1 MSLSPPPTMLFS
13 ELKQELLHLAFLDP
27 FFHVLPLLT
36 GTVVTLYATLGE
48 EAVTYGLNECGA
60 SYLVTS
66 VELLESKLKVIW
78 YQLHLLTSNSITLP
92 CSQCQKPNFSL
103 YRLRCR
109 KSPALNISFMWTRR
123 LSINQNTLKTWRFI
137 VCRQ

>member
-1 MSLSPPPTMLFS
+1 MPLSPPPTRRS
-13 ELKQELLHLAFLDP
+13 SLKQELLHLVLLDH
-27 FFHVLPLLT
+27 FFHVLSVLT

-78 YQLHLLTSNSITLP
+78 YQLHLLTSNPIALP
-92 CSQCQKPNFSL
+92 CSQCQKPHFSL
-103 YRLRCR
+103 YRLHCH
-109 KSPALNISFMWTRR
+109 KSPVLNISFMWTRR
-123 LSINQNTLKTWRFI
+123 LSINRNTLKTWRFT